1 MAHHNHAG
9 ARGCPGSRAGREGE
23 PGGIVAPA
31 LQSGVH
37 LYEKRFWGSKSALAD
52 CVIRLSEAERSQ
64 LQGLI
69 NKGKSPAKRLMKA
82 RILRK
87 ADAGVHGEGWSD
99 GRIVKAL
106 DTYVSIVTRVR
117 QQFLSAL
124 SVLPVA

>member
-1 MAHHNHAG
+1 
-9 ARGCPGSRAGREGE
+9 
-23 PGGIVAPA
+23 
-31 LQSGVH
+31 
-37 LYEKRFWGSKSALAD
+37 
-52 CVIRLSEAERSQ
+52 